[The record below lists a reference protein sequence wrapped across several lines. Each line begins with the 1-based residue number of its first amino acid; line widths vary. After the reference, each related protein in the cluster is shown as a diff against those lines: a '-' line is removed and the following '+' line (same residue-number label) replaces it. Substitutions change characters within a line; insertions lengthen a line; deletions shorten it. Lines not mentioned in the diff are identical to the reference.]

1 MKTKHGIQTHGIQAA
16 CAVLLAG
23 GCLIAGTAPA
33 QNKPQVII
41 GYEDNGADPYMV
53 SMAEHM
59 FERHMN
65 ADVEYKLFSS
75 GPAAMSAL
83 ASNSLSFMCGLGV
96 PPLVTAIA
104 QGLPMTIVYNQE
116 RYTNA
121 AGIVVKPES
130 GIRDV
135 TGLKGKKIAIVAG
148 SQASFELATFLAQ
161 ANVPYESV
169 TQINMAP
176 PQMRTSWVT
185 GAIDAAIVWDP
196 VFSALRTAGGKAIKT
211 DGDLPRGASSY
222 NVCIANAEWAK
233 AHPDLVR
240 GFVAAL
246 DEGYQVTLKDPDK
259 ALAEMAR
266 QTGVTVPVAKSEL
279 AGYELFSGADQT
291 TPKVMGSGSGAK
303 TSATYETLVNT
314 AKVLNQIGRIQ
325 SVPSS
330 FESNVAP
337 QYSQSLAH

>member
-1 MKTKHGIQTHGIQAA
+1 MNKTQSIRLAA
-16 CAVLLAG
+16 AAAMAAG
-23 GCLIAGTAPA
+23 ALIAGAVQA
-33 QNKPQVII
+33 QGKPEVII

-53 SMAEHM
+53 SMAEHL
-59 FERHMN
+59 FERQMK
-65 ADVEYKLFSS
+65 ADVQYKLFSS

-83 ASNSLSFMCGLGV
+83 ASNSLTFMCGIGV

-130 GIRDV
+130 GIHDV
-135 TGLKGKKIAIVAG
+135 AGLQGKKIAIVAG
-148 SQASFELATFLAQ
+148 SQASFELATFLAE
-161 ANVPYESV
+161 AHVPYSSV

-196 VFSALRTAGGKAIKT
+196 VFSALRAAGGKAIKT
-211 DGDLPRGASSY
+211 DGDLPRSASSY
-222 NVCIANAEWAK
+222 NVCIANADWAK

-246 DEGYQVTLKDPDK
+246 DEGYQVTQKERDK
-259 ALAEMAR
+259 AIAEMAR
-266 QTGVTVPVAKSEL
+266 QTGVTVPVAQSEL

-291 TPKVMGSGSGAK
+291 TPNVMGSGAGVK

-314 AKVLNQIGRIQ
+314 AKVLNSIGRIQ
-325 SVPSS
+325 TVPAS
-330 FESNVAP
+330 FETNVAP
-337 QYSQSLAH
+337 QYSQPLAH

>member
-1 MKTKHGIQTHGIQAA
+1 MKKIQLIHAA
-16 CAVLLAG
+16 TAALVAAG
-23 GCLIAGTAPA
+23 CFIAGPA
-33 QNKPQVII
+33 HAEDKPKVII

-53 SMAEHM
+53 SMAEHL
-59 FERHMN
+59 FEQQMK

-83 ASNSLSFMCGLGV
+83 ASNSLTFMCGLGV

-121 AGIVVKPES
+121 AGIVVKPDS
-130 GIRDV
+130 GIQGV
-135 TGLKGKKIAIVAG
+135 AGLQGKKIAIVAG
-148 SQASFELATFLAQ
+148 SQASFELATFLAE
-161 ANVPYESV
+161 AHVPYSSV

-196 VFSALRTAGGKAIKT
+196 VFSALRAAGGKAIKT
-211 DGDLPRGASSY
+211 DGDLPRSASSY
-222 NVCIANAEWAK
+222 NVCIANADWAK
-233 AHPDLVR
+233 AHPELVR

-246 DEGYQVTLKDPDK
+246 DQGYQVTLKEPDK

-266 QTGVTVPVAKSEL
+266 ATGVTVPVARSEL

-291 TPKVMGSGSGAK
+291 TPNVMGIDAGVKA
-303 TSATYETLVNT
+303 SATYQTLVNT
-314 AKVLNQIGRIQ
+314 AKVLQSIGRIQ
-325 SVPSS
+325 SVPAS
-330 FESNVAP
+330 FETNVAP
-337 QYSQSLAH
+337 QYSKSLAH

>member
-1 MKTKHGIQTHGIQAA
+1 MKTKHGMGAVAA
-16 CAVLLAG
+16 ALLVAGCLAG
-23 GCLIAGTAPA
+23 GVAYA
-33 QNKPQVII
+33 QSKPEVVI

-53 SMAEHM
+53 SMAEHL

-65 ADVEYKLFSS
+65 ADVQYKLFSS

-83 ASNSLSFMCGLGV
+83 ASNSLTFMCGIGI

-135 TGLKGKKIAIVAG
+135 AGLQGKKIAIVAG

-161 ANVPYESV
+161 AHVPYSAV

-196 VFSALRTAGGKAIKT
+196 VFSALRAAGGKAIKT
-211 DGDLPRGASSY
+211 DGDLPREASSY

-233 AHPDLVR
+233 AHPELTA

-246 DEGYQVTLKDPDK
+246 DEGYQVTQAHRDR

-266 QTGVTVPVAKSEL
+266 QTGVTVAVAQSEL

-291 TPKVMGSGSGAK
+291 TAKVMGSGAGAK
-303 TSATYETLVNT
+303 TSATYQTLVNT
-314 AKVLNQIGRIQ
+314 AKVLNTIGRIQ
-325 SVPSS
+325 SVPAS
-330 FESNVAP
+330 FDANVAP

>member
-1 MKTKHGIQTHGIQAA
+1 MKTTQWIRAA
-16 CAVLLAG
+16 AAALLA
-23 GCLIAGTAPA
+23 AGYLVPA
-33 QNKPQVII
+33 AVQAEGKPEVII

-59 FERHMN
+59 FEKQMN
-65 ADVEYKLFSS
+65 AEVQYKLFSS

-83 ASNSLSFMCGLGV
+83 ASNSLTFMCGIGI
-96 PPLVTAIA
+96 PPLVTAIS

-116 RYTNA
+116 RYTDA
-121 AGIVVKPES
+121 AGIVVKPDS
-130 GIRDV
+130 GIHDV
-135 TGLKGKKIAIVAG
+135 AALQGKKIAIVAG
-148 SQASFELATFLAQ
+148 SQASFELATFLA
-161 ANVPYESV
+161 AAHVPYSSV

-196 VFSALRTAGGKAIKT
+196 VFSALRASGGKAIKT
-211 DGDLPRGASSY
+211 DGDLPREASSY
-222 NVCIANAEWAK
+222 NVCIANADWAK

-246 DEGYQVTLKDPDK
+246 DQGYQVTQKQRDQ

-279 AGYELFSGADQT
+279 AGYELFSAADQT
-291 TPKVMGSGSGAK
+291 TPKVMGIDASVK
-303 TSATYETLVNT
+303 DSATYLTLVNT
-314 AKVLNQIGRIQ
+314 AKVLNTIGRIQ
-325 SVPSS
+325 TVPSS
-330 FESNVAP
+330 FDSNVAP
-337 QYSQSLAH
+337 QYSKSFAH

>member
-1 MKTKHGIQTHGIQAA
+1 MKTKSVIQGAA
-16 CAVLLAG
+16 AVLLAMSS
-23 GCLIAGTAPA
+23 LVAGVSHA
-33 QNKPQVII
+33 QSKPQVII

-65 ADVEYKLFSS
+65 ADVEYKMFSS

-83 ASNSLSFMCGLGV
+83 ASNSLTFMCGIGV

-130 GIRDV
+130 GIHDV
-135 TGLKGKKIAIVAG
+135 AGLQGKKIAIVAG
-148 SQASFELATFLAQ
+148 SQASFELATFLAE
-161 ANVPYESV
+161 ANVPYSSV

-196 VFSALRTAGGKAIKT
+196 VFSALRAAGGKTIKT
-211 DGDLPRGASSY
+211 DGDLPRSASSY

-246 DEGYQVTLKDPDK
+246 DEGYQVTQSNRDR
-259 ALAEMAR
+259 AIAEMAR
-266 QTGVTVPVAKSEL
+266 QTGVTVPVAQSEL

-291 TPKVMGSGSGAK
+291 TPKVMGSGAGVTK
-303 TSATYETLVNT
+303 SATYETLVNT
-314 AKVLNQIGRIQ
+314 AKVLKTIGRIQ

-330 FESNVAP
+330 FEANVAP

>member
-1 MKTKHGIQTHGIQAA
+1 MKRMQWVQAA
-16 CAVLLAG
+16 SAVLLAA
-23 GCLIAGTAPA
+23 GCVASGVVHA
-33 QNKPQVII
+33 QDKPEVII

-59 FERHMN
+59 FEKHMK
-65 ADVEYKLFSS
+65 ADVQYKLFSS

-83 ASNSLSFMCGLGV
+83 ASNSLTFMCGLGV
-96 PPLVTAIA
+96 PPLVTAIS

-130 GIRDV
+130 GIKGV
-135 TGLKGKKIAIVAG
+135 AELKGKKIAIVAG
-148 SQASFELATFLAQ
+148 SQASFELATFLAE
-161 ANVPYESV
+161 AHVPYDSV

-211 DGDLPRGASSY
+211 DGDLPREASSY
-222 NVCIANAEWAK
+222 NVCIANADWAK
-233 AHPDLVR
+233 AHPDLVQ

-246 DEGYQVTLKDPDK
+246 DDGYQVTQKEQDK
-259 ALAEMAR
+259 ALGEMAKE
-266 QTGVTVPVAKSEL
+266 TGVTLDVAKSEL

-291 TPKVMGSGSGAK
+291 TPKVMGLDAGVK
-303 TSATYETLVNT
+303 TSATYLTLVNT
-314 AKVLNQIGRIQ
+314 GKVLKQIGRIQ
-325 SVPSS
+325 SVPAS
-330 FESNVAP
+330 FEANVAP
-337 QYSQSLAH
+337 QYSKHLAH

>member
-1 MKTKHGIQTHGIQAA
+1 MKTKSVIQGAA
-16 CAVLLAG
+16 AVLLVMSSLVAG
-23 GCLIAGTAPA
+23 VSHA
-33 QNKPQVII
+33 QSKPKVII

-65 ADVEYKLFSS
+65 ADVEYKMFSS

-83 ASNSLSFMCGLGV
+83 ASNSLTFMCGIGV

-121 AGIVVKPES
+121 AGIVVTPKS

-135 TGLKGKKIAIVAG
+135 AGLQGKKIAIVAG
-148 SQASFELATFLAQ
+148 SQASFELATFLAE
-161 ANVPYESV
+161 AHVPYSSV

-196 VFSALRTAGGKAIKT
+196 VFSALRAAGGKTIKT
-211 DGDLPRGASSY
+211 DGDLPRSASSY

-246 DEGYQVTLKDPDK
+246 DEGYQVTQSNRDR
-259 ALAEMAR
+259 AIAEMAR
-266 QTGVTVPVAKSEL
+266 QTGVTVAVAQSEL

-291 TPKVMGSGSGAK
+291 TPKVMGSGTGVTK
-303 TSATYETLVNT
+303 SATSETLVNT
-314 AKVLNQIGRIQ
+314 AKVLKTIGRIQ

-330 FESNVAP
+330 FEVNVAP

>member
-1 MKTKHGIQTHGIQAA
+1 MKTKYAIRTAVAVMMLG
-16 CAVLLAG
+16 CALSAG
-23 GCLIAGTAPA
+23 SIHA
-33 QNKPQVII
+33 QSKPQVII

-53 SMAEHM
+53 SMAEHL
-59 FERHMN
+59 FEHHMN
-65 ADVEYKLFSS
+65 ADVQYKLFSS

-130 GIRDV
+130 GIHDV
-135 TGLKGKKIAIVAG
+135 AGLQGKKIAIVAG
-148 SQASFELATFLAQ
+148 SQASFELATFLAE
-161 ANVPYESV
+161 AHVPYSAV

-222 NVCIANAEWAK
+222 NVCIANADWAK

-246 DEGYQVTLKDPDK
+246 DAGYQVTQKDREK
-259 ALAEMAR
+259 AIAEMAR
-266 QTGVTVPVAKSEL
+266 QTGVTVPVAQSEL

-291 TPKVMGSGSGAK
+291 TPKVMGSGAGVK
-303 TSATYETLVNT
+303 TSATYETLANT
-314 AKVLNQIGRIQ
+314 AKVLQSIGRIQ
-325 SVPSS
+325 SQPAS
-330 FESNVAP
+330 FENNVAP

>member
-1 MKTKHGIQTHGIQAA
+1 MNRKQWIQAA
-16 CAVLLAG
+16 TAALLALG
-23 GCLIAGTAPA
+23 ATTSGTVLAA
-33 QNKPQVII
+33 DKEQVII

-59 FERHMN
+59 FERHIK
-65 ADVEYKLFSS
+65 ADVQYKMFSS

-83 ASNSLSFMCGLGV
+83 ASNSLTFMCGLGV
-96 PPLVTAIA
+96 PPLVTAIS

-121 AGIVVKPES
+121 AGIVVKPDS
-130 GIRDV
+130 GIGSV
-135 TGLKGKKIAIVAG
+135 AALKGKKIAIVAG

-161 ANVPYESV
+161 ANVPYASV

-196 VFSALRTAGGKAIKT
+196 VFSALRAEGGKVIKT
-211 DGDLPRGASSY
+211 DGDLPREASSY
-222 NVCIANAEWAK
+222 NVCIANADWAK
-233 AHPDLVR
+233 AHPDMVS

-246 DEGYQVTLKDPDK
+246 DEGYQMTQNQKDR
-259 ALAEMAR
+259 ALADMAR
-266 QTGVTVPVAKSEL
+266 QTGVTVPVATSEL

-291 TPKVMGSGSGAK
+291 TPKVMGSGAGVK
-303 TSATYETLVNT
+303 TSATYLTLVNT
-314 AKVLNQIGRIQ
+314 AKVLKDIGRIE
-325 SVPSS
+325 SVPAS
-330 FESNVAP
+330 FDNNVAP
-337 QYSQSLAH
+337 QYSQHLAH

>member
-1 MKTKHGIQTHGIQAA
+1 MKTKHGLGAVA
-16 CAVLLAG
+16 AVLLAAGYLAG
-23 GCLIAGTAPA
+23 GVAYA
-33 QNKPQVII
+33 QSKPEVVI

-53 SMAEHM
+53 SMAEHL

-65 ADVEYKLFSS
+65 ADVQYKLFSS

-83 ASNSLSFMCGLGV
+83 ASNSLTFMCGIGI

-116 RYTNA
+116 RYTDA

-130 GIRDV
+130 GIHDV
-135 TGLKGKKIAIVAG
+135 AGLAGKKIAIVAG

-161 ANVPYESV
+161 AHVPYSAV

-196 VFSALRTAGGKAIKT
+196 VFSALRAAGGKAIKT
-211 DGDLPRGASSY
+211 DGDLPREASSY

-233 AHPDLVR
+233 AHPELTA

-246 DEGYQVTLKDPDK
+246 DEGYQVTMTHRDR

-266 QTGVTVPVAKSEL
+266 QTGVTVAVAQSEL

-291 TPKVMGSGSGAK
+291 TAKVMGSGAGVK
-303 TSATYETLVNT
+303 TSATYQTLVNT
-314 AKVLNQIGRIQ
+314 AKVLNTIGRIQ
-325 SVPSS
+325 SVPAT
-330 FESNVAP
+330 FDANVAP

>member
-1 MKTKHGIQTHGIQAA
+1 MNKTQSIQFAA
-16 CAVLLAG
+16 VAALAASTLLAG
-23 GCLIAGTAPA
+23 AVHA
-33 QNKPQVII
+33 QGKPEVII

-53 SMAEHM
+53 SMAEHL
-59 FERHMN
+59 FERQMK
-65 ADVEYKLFSS
+65 ADVQYKLFSS

-83 ASNSLSFMCGLGV
+83 ASNSLTFMCGIGI

-104 QGLPMTIVYNQE
+104 QGLPMAIVYNQE

-135 TGLKGKKIAIVAG
+135 AGLQGKKIAIVAG
-148 SQASFELATFLAQ
+148 SQASFELATFLAE
-161 ANVPYESV
+161 AHVPYSSV

-196 VFSALRTAGGKAIKT
+196 VFSALRAAGGKAIKT
-211 DGDLPRGASSY
+211 DGDLPRSASSY
-222 NVCIANAEWAK
+222 NVCIANADWAK

-246 DEGYQVTLKDPDK
+246 DEGYQVTQKERDK
-259 ALAEMAR
+259 AIAEMAR
-266 QTGVTVPVAKSEL
+266 QTGVTVPVAQSEL

-291 TPKVMGSGSGAK
+291 TPNVMGSGAGVK

-314 AKVLNQIGRIQ
+314 AKVLNSIGRIQ
-325 SVPSS
+325 TAPAS
-330 FESNVAP
+330 FETNVAP

>member
-1 MKTKHGIQTHGIQAA
+1 MNKTQRVQTVT
-16 CAVLLAG
+16 AVLLVAG
-23 GCLIAGTAPA
+23 CFIAGAA
-33 QNKPQVII
+33 HAESKPEVIV

-53 SMAEHM
+53 SMAEHL
-59 FERHMN
+59 FEHQMN
-65 ADVEYKLFSS
+65 ADVQYKLFSS

-83 ASNSLSFMCGLGV
+83 ASNSLTFMCGIGI

-130 GIRDV
+130 GIHDV
-135 TGLKGKKIAIVAG
+135 SGLQGKKIAIVAG
-148 SQASFELATFLAQ
+148 SQASFELATFLAE
-161 ANVPYESV
+161 AHVPYASV

-222 NVCIANAEWAK
+222 NVCIANADWAK

-240 GFVAAL
+240 GFVTAL
-246 DEGYQVTLKDPDK
+246 DQGYQMTLKERDK

-266 QTGVTVPVAKSEL
+266 ETGVTVPVAQSEL

-291 TPKVMGSGSGAK
+291 TPKVMGIDAGVK

-314 AKVLNQIGRIQ
+314 AKVLNSIGRIS
-325 SVPSS
+325 SVPAS
-330 FESNVAP
+330 FDTNVAP
-337 QYSQSLAH
+337 QYSKSLAH

>member
-1 MKTKHGIQTHGIQAA
+1 MKKMQWSQIATAA
-16 CAVLLAG
+16 FFAAG
-23 GCLIAGTAPA
+23 FFISGGAHADS
-33 QNKPQVII
+33 KPQVFI
-41 GYEDNGADPYMV
+41 GYVDNGADPYMV
-53 SMAEHM
+53 SMAEHL
-59 FERHMN
+59 FEQKMN
-65 ADVEYKLFSS
+65 ADVQYKLFSS

-83 ASNSLSFMCGLGV
+83 ASNSLTFMCGLGV

-121 AGIVVKPES
+121 AGIVVKPDS
-130 GIRDV
+130 GIQGV
-135 TGLKGKKIAIVAG
+135 AQLQGKKIAIVAG
-148 SQASFELATFLAQ
+148 SQSSFELATFLAE
-161 ANVPYESV
+161 AKVPYASV

-196 VFSALRTAGGKAIKT
+196 VFSALRAAGGKAIKT
-211 DGDLPRGASSY
+211 AGDLPREASSY

-233 AHPDLVR
+233 AHATLVS

-246 DEGYQVTLKDPDK
+246 DQGYQVTQKEQDR

-266 QTGVTVPVAKSEL
+266 QTGVSVAVAKSEL

-291 TPKVMGSGSGAK
+291 TPKVMGIGADVK
-303 TSATYETLVNT
+303 TSATYLTLVNT
-314 AKVLNQIGRIQ
+314 AKVLNMIGRIP
-325 SVPSS
+325 SVPAS
-330 FESNVAP
+330 FDTNVAP
-337 QYSQSLAH
+337 QYSKFLAH

>member
-1 MKTKHGIQTHGIQAA
+1 MKTKHTAKHTVQAA
-16 CAVLLAG
+16 TAAALVASCV
-23 GCLIAGTAPA
+23 IAGVSHA
-33 QNKPQVII
+33 QSKPEVII

-53 SMAEHM
+53 SMAEHL
-59 FERHMN
+59 FEHQMK
-65 ADVEYKLFSS
+65 ADVQYKLFSS

-83 ASNSLSFMCGLGV
+83 ASNSLTFMCGIGI

-135 TGLKGKKIAIVAG
+135 AGLQGKKIAIVAG
-148 SQASFELATFLAQ
+148 SQASFELATFLAE
-161 ANVPYESV
+161 AHVPYSSV
-169 TQINMAP
+169 TQVNMAP

-196 VFSALRTAGGKAIKT
+196 VFSALRTAGGKTIKT

-222 NVCIANAEWAK
+222 NVCIANAQWAK
-233 AHPDLVR
+233 DHPDLVR

-246 DEGYQVTLKDPDK
+246 DEGYQVTQKDRNK
-259 ALAEMAR
+259 AIAEMAR
-266 QTGVTVPVAKSEL
+266 QTGVTVPVAQSEL

-291 TPKVMGSGSGAK
+291 TPKVMGSGAGVK

-314 AKVLNQIGRIQ
+314 AKVLNTIGRIQ
-325 SVPSS
+325 SVPAS
-330 FESNVAP
+330 FDTNVAP
-337 QYSQSLAH
+337 QYSQSFAH

>member
-1 MKTKHGIQTHGIQAA
+1 MKTKRPNQAVTA
-16 CAVLLAG
+16 ALLIGSVLFAAAAG
-23 GCLIAGTAPA
+23 AEG
-33 QNKPQVII
+33 KPQVII

-53 SMAEHM
+53 SMAEHL

-121 AGIVVKPES
+121 AGIVVKSDS

-135 TGLKGKKIAIVAG
+135 AGLQGKKIAIVAG
-148 SQASFELATFLAQ
+148 SQASFELATFLAE
-161 ANVPYESV
+161 AHVPYTSV

-185 GAIDAAIVWDP
+185 NSIDAAIVWDP
-196 VFSALRTAGGKAIKT
+196 VFSALRAAGGKAIKT
-211 DGDLPRGASSY
+211 DGDLPRSSSSY
-222 NVCIANAEWAK
+222 NVCIANADWAK

-246 DEGYQVTLKDPDK
+246 DEGYQITKKDPDK
-259 ALAEMAR
+259 AIAEMAR
-266 QTGVTVPVAKSEL
+266 QTGVSVDVAKSEL

-291 TPKVMGSGSGAK
+291 TPNVMGSGAGVK

-314 AKVLNQIGRIQ
+314 AKVLNSIGRIQ
-325 SVPSS
+325 TVPSS
-330 FESNVAP
+330 FEINVAP

>member
-1 MKTKHGIQTHGIQAA
+1 MKTKFAIQGAAASLLVASALAAGIAA
-16 CAVLLAG
+16 
-23 GCLIAGTAPA
+23 A
-33 QNKPQVII
+33 QSKPQVII

-59 FERHMN
+59 FERHMK
-65 ADVEYKLFSS
+65 ADVEYKMFSS

-83 ASNSLSFMCGLGV
+83 ASNSLTFMCGIGV

-130 GIRDV
+130 GIHDV
-135 TGLKGKKIAIVAG
+135 AGLQGKKIAIVAG
-148 SQASFELATFLAQ
+148 SQASFELATFLAE
-161 ANVPYESV
+161 AHVPYASV

-196 VFSALRTAGGKAIKT
+196 VFSALRTAGGKVIKT

-222 NVCIANAEWAK
+222 NVCIANGDWAK
-233 AHPDLVR
+233 AHPELVR

-246 DEGYQVTLKDPDK
+246 DEGYRVTQSNRDR
-259 ALAEMAR
+259 AIAEMAH
-266 QTGVTVPVAKSEL
+266 QTGVTIPVAQSEL

-291 TPKVMGSGSGAK
+291 TPKVMGSGAGVTK
-303 TSATYETLVNT
+303 SATYETLVNT
-314 AKVLNQIGRIQ
+314 AKVLNSIGRIQ
-325 SVPSS
+325 TVPSS
-330 FESNVAP
+330 FEANVAP
-337 QYSQSLAH
+337 QYSQPLAH

>member
-1 MKTKHGIQTHGIQAA
+1 MKKTQWIAA
-16 CAVLLAG
+16 AIAALGAT
-23 GCLIAGTAPA
+23 GCLVPPA
-33 QNKPQVII
+33 AHAVDKPEVVI

-53 SMAEHM
+53 SMAEHL
-59 FERHMN
+59 FEHQMN
-65 ADVEYKLFSS
+65 ADVQYKLFSS

-83 ASNSLSFMCGLGV
+83 ASNSLTFMCGLGV

-116 RYTNA
+116 RYTDA
-121 AGIVVKPES
+121 AGIVVKASS
-130 GIRDV
+130 GIHDV
-135 TGLKGKKIAIVAG
+135 AGLRGKKIAIVAG
-148 SQASFELATFLAQ
+148 SQASFELATFLAE
-161 ANVPYESV
+161 AHVPYASV

-196 VFSALRTAGGKAIKT
+196 VFSALRASGGNAIKT
-211 DGDLPRGASSY
+211 DGDLPREASSY

-233 AHPDLVR
+233 NHPDLVR

-246 DEGYQVTLKDPDK
+246 DQGYQVTKKQPDR

-279 AGYELFSGADQT
+279 AGYEIFSGADQV
-291 TPKVMGSGSGAK
+291 TPKVMGIDAGVK
-303 TSATYETLVNT
+303 QSATYQTLVNT
-314 AKVLNQIGRIQ
+314 AKVLNTIGRIQ
-325 SVPSS
+325 SVPAN
-330 FESNVAP
+330 FDSNVAP
-337 QYSQSLAH
+337 QYSRSFAR

>member
-1 MKTKHGIQTHGIQAA
+1 MKTKYGFQ
-16 CAVLLAG
+16 LAG
-23 GCLIAGTAPA
+23 AALLIGGCFAAGLACG
-33 QNKPQVII
+33 QEKPTVVI

-53 SMAEHM
+53 SMAEHL
-59 FERHMN
+59 FEHRMN

-130 GIRDV
+130 GIHDV
-135 TGLKGKKIAIVAG
+135 AGLQGKKIAIVAG

-161 ANVPYESV
+161 AHVPYSSV

-196 VFSALRTAGGKAIKT
+196 VFSALRAAGGKVIKT

-222 NVCIANAEWAK
+222 NVCIANADWAK
-233 AHPDLVR
+233 THPDLVK

-246 DEGYQVTLKDPDK
+246 DDGYQVTRKDPDK
-259 ALAEMAR
+259 AIDEMAR
-266 QTGVTVPVAKSEL
+266 QTGVTVDVAKSEL

-291 TPKVMGSGSGAK
+291 TPKVMGSGAAVK
-303 TSATYETLVNT
+303 TSATYETLANT
-314 AKVLNQIGRIQ
+314 AKVLKQIGRIQ
-325 SVPSS
+325 TVPAS
-330 FESNVAP
+330 FEANVAP

>member
-1 MKTKHGIQTHGIQAA
+1 MNKTGAIRLAA
-16 CAVLLAG
+16 AAALAASALFGGAVH
-23 GCLIAGTAPA
+23 A
-33 QNKPQVII
+33 QGKPEVII

-53 SMAEHM
+53 SMAEHL
-59 FERHMN
+59 FERQMK
-65 ADVEYKLFSS
+65 ADVQYKLFSS

-83 ASNSLSFMCGLGV
+83 ASNSLTFMCGIGI

-130 GIRDV
+130 GIHDV
-135 TGLKGKKIAIVAG
+135 AGLQGKKIAIVAG
-148 SQASFELATFLAQ
+148 SQASFELATFLAE
-161 ANVPYESV
+161 AHVPYSSV

-196 VFSALRTAGGKAIKT
+196 VFSALRAAGGKAIKT
-211 DGDLPRGASSY
+211 DGDLPRSASSY
-222 NVCIANAEWAK
+222 NVCIANADWAK

-246 DEGYQVTLKDPDK
+246 DEGYQVTQKERDK
-259 ALAEMAR
+259 AIAEMAR
-266 QTGVTVPVAKSEL
+266 QTGVTVAVAQSEL

-291 TPKVMGSGSGAK
+291 TPNVMGSGAGVK

-314 AKVLNQIGRIQ
+314 AKVLNSIGRIQ
-325 SVPSS
+325 TVPAT
-330 FESNVAP
+330 FETNVAP

>member
-1 MKTKHGIQTHGIQAA
+1 MNRKQWIRAA
-16 CAVLLAG
+16 TAALLALG
-23 GCLIAGTAPA
+23 ATTSGTVLAA
-33 QNKPQVII
+33 DKEQVII

-59 FERHMN
+59 FERHIK
-65 ADVEYKLFSS
+65 ADVQYKMFSS

-83 ASNSLSFMCGLGV
+83 ASNSLTFMCGLGV
-96 PPLVTAIA
+96 PPLVTAIS

-121 AGIVVKPES
+121 AGIVVKPDS
-130 GIRDV
+130 GIGSV
-135 TGLKGKKIAIVAG
+135 AALKGKKIAIVAG

-161 ANVPYESV
+161 ANVPYASV

-196 VFSALRTAGGKAIKT
+196 VFSALRAEGGKVIKT
-211 DGDLPRGASSY
+211 DGDLPREASSY
-222 NVCIANAEWAK
+222 NVCIANADWAK
-233 AHPDLVR
+233 AHPDMVS

-246 DEGYQVTLKDPDK
+246 DEGYQMTQNQKDR
-259 ALAEMAR
+259 ALADMAR
-266 QTGVTVPVAKSEL
+266 QTGVTVPVATSEL

-291 TPKVMGSGSGAK
+291 TPKVMGNGAGVK
-303 TSATYETLVNT
+303 TSATYLTLVNT
-314 AKVLNQIGRIQ
+314 AKVLKDIGRIE
-325 SVPSS
+325 SVPAS
-330 FESNVAP
+330 FDNNVAP
-337 QYSQSLAH
+337 QYSQHLAH

>member
-1 MKTKHGIQTHGIQAA
+1 MNKTGAIRLAA
-16 CAVLLAG
+16 AAALAASALFGGAVH
-23 GCLIAGTAPA
+23 A
-33 QNKPQVII
+33 QGKPEVII

-53 SMAEHM
+53 SMAEHL
-59 FERHMN
+59 FERQMK
-65 ADVEYKLFSS
+65 ADVQYKLFSS

-83 ASNSLSFMCGLGV
+83 ASNSLTFMCGIGI

-130 GIRDV
+130 GIHDV
-135 TGLKGKKIAIVAG
+135 AGLQGKKIAIVAG
-148 SQASFELATFLAQ
+148 SQASFELATFLAE
-161 ANVPYESV
+161 AHVPYSSV

-211 DGDLPRGASSY
+211 DGDLPRSASSY
-222 NVCIANAEWAK
+222 NVCIANADWAK

-246 DEGYQVTLKDPDK
+246 DEGYQVTQKERDK
-259 ALAEMAR
+259 AIAEMAR
-266 QTGVTVPVAKSEL
+266 QTGVTVAVAQSEL

-291 TPKVMGSGSGAK
+291 TPNVMGSGAGVKS
-303 TSATYETLVNT
+303 SATYETLVNT
-314 AKVLNQIGRIQ
+314 AKVLNSIGRIQ
-325 SVPSS
+325 TVPAS
-330 FESNVAP
+330 FETNVGP

>member
-1 MKTKHGIQTHGIQAA
+1 MKKQWFQAA
-16 CAVLLAG
+16 TAALLALCCVTSG
-23 GCLIAGTAPA
+23 MVHAADK
-33 QNKPQVII
+33 QQVII

-53 SMAEHM
+53 SMAEHL

-65 ADVEYKLFSS
+65 ADVQYKMFSS

-83 ASNSLSFMCGLGV
+83 ASNSLTFMCGLGV
-96 PPLVTAIA
+96 PPLVAAIS

-130 GIRDV
+130 GIDSV
-135 TGLKGKKIAIVAG
+135 AALNGKKIAIVAG

-161 ANVPYESV
+161 ANVPYASV

-196 VFSALRTAGGKAIKT
+196 VFSALREAGGKVIKT
-211 DGDLPRGASSY
+211 DGDLPREASSY
-222 NVCIANAEWAK
+222 NVCIADADWAK
-233 AHPDLVR
+233 SHPEVVR

-246 DEGYQVTLKDPDK
+246 DQGYQMTQTQRDH
-259 ALAEMAR
+259 ALADMAKE
-266 QTGVTVPVAKSEL
+266 TGVTVPVATSEL

-291 TPKVMGSGSGAK
+291 TAKVMGTGAGVK
-303 TSATYETLVNT
+303 TSATYQTLVNT
-314 AKVLNQIGRIQ
+314 AKVLNQIGRID
-325 SVPSS
+325 SVPAS
-330 FESNVAP
+330 FDNNVAP
-337 QYSQSLAH
+337 QYSQHLAH

>member
-1 MKTKHGIQTHGIQAA
+1 MKKTQWIHAA
-16 CAVLLAG
+16 IAVLSATG
-23 GCLIAGTAPA
+23 YCLPGAVHAGT
-33 QNKPQVII
+33 KPEVVI

-53 SMAEHM
+53 SMAEHL
-59 FERHMN
+59 FEHQMN
-65 ADVEYKLFSS
+65 ADVQYKLFSS

-83 ASNSLSFMCGLGV
+83 ASNSLTFMCGIGI

-121 AGIVVKPES
+121 AGIVVKPDS

-135 TGLKGKKIAIVAG
+135 AALQGKKIAIVAG
-148 SQASFELATFLAQ
+148 SQASFELATFLA
-161 ANVPYESV
+161 AAHVPYSSV

-196 VFSALRTAGGKAIKT
+196 VFTALRSSGGKAIKT
-211 DGDLPRGASSY
+211 DGDLPREASSY
-222 NVCIANAEWAK
+222 NVCIANADWAK

-246 DEGYQVTLKDPDK
+246 DQGYQVTQKQPDQ

-279 AGYELFSGADQT
+279 AGYETFSAADQT
-291 TPKVMGSGSGAK
+291 TPKVMGIDAGAR
-303 TSATYETLVNT
+303 TSATYLTLVNT
-314 AKVLNQIGRIQ
+314 AKVLNTIGRIQ
-325 SVPSS
+325 TVPAS
-330 FESNVAP
+330 FDTNVAP
-337 QYSQSLAH
+337 QYSRSFAH

>member
-1 MKTKHGIQTHGIQAA
+1 MKKKWFQATTA
-16 CAVLLAG
+16 ALLALCYVTSG
-23 GCLIAGTAPA
+23 MVHAADK
-33 QNKPQVII
+33 QQVII

-53 SMAEHM
+53 SMAEHL

-65 ADVEYKLFSS
+65 ADVQYKMFSS

-83 ASNSLSFMCGLGV
+83 ASNSLTFMCGLGV
-96 PPLVTAIA
+96 PPLVAAIS

-130 GIRDV
+130 GIDSV
-135 TGLKGKKIAIVAG
+135 AALNGKKIAIVAG

-161 ANVPYESV
+161 ARVPYASV

-196 VFSALRTAGGKAIKT
+196 VFSALREAGGKVIKT
-211 DGDLPRGASSY
+211 DGDLPREASSY
-222 NVCIANAEWAK
+222 NVCIADADWAK
-233 AHPDLVR
+233 SHPEVVR

-246 DEGYQVTLKDPDK
+246 DQGYQMTQTQRDH
-259 ALAEMAR
+259 ALADMAKE
-266 QTGVTVPVAKSEL
+266 TGVTVPVATSEL

-291 TPKVMGSGSGAK
+291 TAKVMGTGAGVK
-303 TSATYETLVNT
+303 TSATYQTLVNT
-314 AKVLNQIGRIQ
+314 AKVLNQIGRID
-325 SVPSS
+325 SVPAS
-330 FESNVAP
+330 FENNVAP
-337 QYSQSLAH
+337 QYSQHLAH

>member
-1 MKTKHGIQTHGIQAA
+1 MKKMQLIHAATAALVAAGSLISGPTHAED
-16 CAVLLAG
+16 
-23 GCLIAGTAPA
+23 
-33 QNKPQVII
+33 KPKVII

-53 SMAEHM
+53 SMAEHL
-59 FERHMN
+59 FEQQMK

-83 ASNSLSFMCGLGV
+83 ASNSLTFMCGLGV

-121 AGIVVKPES
+121 AGIVVKPDS
-130 GIRDV
+130 GIQGV
-135 TGLKGKKIAIVAG
+135 AGLQGKKIAIVAG
-148 SQASFELATFLAQ
+148 SQASFELATFLAE
-161 ANVPYESV
+161 AHVPYSSV

-196 VFSALRTAGGKAIKT
+196 VFSALRAAGGKAIKT
-211 DGDLPRGASSY
+211 DGDLPRSASSY

-233 AHPDLVR
+233 AHPEMVR

-246 DEGYQVTLKDPDK
+246 DQGYQVTLKEPDK

-266 QTGVTVPVAKSEL
+266 ATGVTVPVARSEL

-291 TPKVMGSGSGAK
+291 TPKVMGIDAGVKA
-303 TSATYETLVNT
+303 SATYQTLVNT
-314 AKVLNQIGRIQ
+314 AKVLHTIGRIQ
-325 SVPSS
+325 SVPAS
-330 FESNVAP
+330 FETNVAP
-337 QYSQSLAH
+337 QYSKSLAH

>member
-1 MKTKHGIQTHGIQAA
+1 MNRKQWIQAA
-16 CAVLLAG
+16 TAALLALG
-23 GCLIAGTAPA
+23 ATTSGTVLAA
-33 QNKPQVII
+33 DKEQVII

-59 FERHMN
+59 FERHIK
-65 ADVEYKLFSS
+65 ADVQYKMFSS

-83 ASNSLSFMCGLGV
+83 ASNSLTFMCGLGV
-96 PPLVTAIA
+96 PPLVTAIS

-121 AGIVVKPES
+121 AGIVVKPDS
-130 GIRDV
+130 GIGSV
-135 TGLKGKKIAIVAG
+135 AALKGKKIAIVAG

-161 ANVPYESV
+161 ANVPYASV

-196 VFSALRTAGGKAIKT
+196 VFSALRAEGGKVIKT
-211 DGDLPRGASSY
+211 DGDLPREASSY
-222 NVCIANAEWAK
+222 NVCIANADWAK
-233 AHPDLVR
+233 AHPDMVS

-246 DEGYQVTLKDPDK
+246 DEGYQMTQSQKDR
-259 ALAEMAR
+259 ALADMAR
-266 QTGVTVPVAKSEL
+266 QTGVTVPVATSEL

-291 TPKVMGSGSGAK
+291 TPKVMGSGAGVK
-303 TSATYETLVNT
+303 TSATYLTLVNT
-314 AKVLNQIGRIQ
+314 AKVLKDIGRIE
-325 SVPSS
+325 SVPAS
-330 FESNVAP
+330 FDNNVAP
-337 QYSQSLAH
+337 QYSQHLAH

>member
-1 MKTKHGIQTHGIQAA
+1 MNTKYWNQAA
-16 CAVLLAG
+16 AAALFIGSAAMAG
-23 GCLIAGTAPA
+23 VAGA
-33 QNKPQVII
+33 QGKPQVVI

-53 SMAEHM
+53 SMAEHL

-116 RYTNA
+116 RYTDA
-121 AGIVVKPES
+121 AGIVVKPDS
-130 GIRDV
+130 GITNV
-135 TGLKGKKIAIVAG
+135 AGLQGKKIAIVAG
-148 SQASFELATFLAQ
+148 SQASFELATFLAE
-161 ANVPYESV
+161 AHVPYTSV

-196 VFSALRTAGGKAIKT
+196 VFSALRAAGGKAIKT

-222 NVCIANAEWAK
+222 NVCIANADWAK
-233 AHPDLVR
+233 SHPDLVR

-246 DEGYQVTLKDPDK
+246 DEGYQITRKDPDK
-259 ALAEMAR
+259 AIAEMAR
-266 QTGVTVPVAKSEL
+266 QTGVTVDVAKSEL

-291 TPKVMGSGSGAK
+291 TPKVMGSGAGVK

-314 AKVLNQIGRIQ
+314 AKVLNSIGRIQ

-330 FESNVAP
+330 FETNVAP
-337 QYSQSLAH
+337 QYSQPLAH

>member
-1 MKTKHGIQTHGIQAA
+1 MKKTRWTHAA
-16 CAVLLAG
+16 AALVMAAGSMLPAATHAADKMQVL
-23 GCLIAGTAPA
+23 
-33 QNKPQVII
+33 I

-59 FERHMN
+59 FEHHMN
-65 ADVEYKLFSS
+65 ADVQYKMFSS

-83 ASNSLSFMCGLGV
+83 ASNSLTFMCGLGV

-121 AGIVVKPES
+121 AGIVVKPDS
-130 GIRDV
+130 GIHDV
-135 TGLKGKKIAIVAG
+135 AGLQGKKIAIVAG
-148 SQASFELATFLAQ
+148 SQASFELATFLDEAH
-161 ANVPYESV
+161 VPYDSV

-196 VFSALRTAGGKAIKT
+196 VFSALRTAGGKVIKT
-211 DGDLPRGASSY
+211 DGDLPRTASSY
-222 NVCIANAEWAK
+222 NVCIANADWAK
-233 AHPDLVR
+233 AHPDVVQ

-246 DEGYQVTLKDPDK
+246 DEGYQMTQKQHDK
-259 ALAEMAR
+259 ALADMAR
-266 QTGVTVPVAKSEL
+266 ETGVSVPVATSEL

-291 TPKVMGSGSGAK
+291 TPKVMGSGAGV
-303 TSATYETLVNT
+303 TRSATYQTLVNT
-314 AKVLNQIGRIQ
+314 AKVLNKIGRIET
-325 SVPSS
+325 VPAS
-330 FESNVAP
+330 FENNVAP
-337 QYSQSLAH
+337 QYSEHLAH